1 MDNEQENTLI
11 VLHISG
17 NELEKN
23 EGYNLRYILD
33 SLKDFESLIDKTY
46 LHFENK
52 SRLSDEDK
60 ENLSL
65 RLVDVREGSFIADL
79 AIQMKE
85 IVIPMAP
92 LVAENSDF
100 IWKMVK
106 TSYTYL
112 KTVLGAK
119 KEGKTVNVQIDN
131 STDSIVIVNNGTGN
145 VDLTIN
151 PVISELSPKLSP
163 IFSNIAKKVD
173 GENVEKI
180 SFGESEDSNDMMFTT
195 EDAKLFKKR
204 QYLEETIINLQGK
217 IVNSSYSSFS
227 GLIEIFENEYAV
239 PQGMYRFTTSQ
250 NLHSEDQWKNM
261 YLVIRS
267 FTCQKRVTID
277 PSRGLEET
285 VSEIHLIGIE
295 N

>member
-79 AIQMKE
+79 AIQMKA

-131 STDSIVIVNNGTGN
+131 STDSILIVNNGTGN

-163 IFSNIAKKVD
+163 IFSNLAKKVD

-180 SFGESEDSNDMMFTT
+180 SFGESENSNDMVFTT

-204 QYLEETIINLQGK
+204 QYLEETVINLQGK

-227 GLIEIFENEYAV
+227 GQIEIFENENDV

-250 NLHSEDQWKNM
+250 NLHREDQWKNM
-261 YLVIRS
+261 YLVIKS
-267 FTCQKRVTID
+267 FTCQRRVTID
-277 PSRGLEET
+277 PSKGLEES
-285 VSEIHLIGIE
+285 VSEIHLIGID